1 MLDQRTTSPSI
12 NWNDIE
18 SSYSP
23 TLVECRC
30 ALDSKQSNSTQ
41 HKERLRMEPLTKIL
55 SRMSSMQKL
64 GVARCFI
71 VMPLLLLS
79 FTLGSSLFMLL
90 APVVLPWC
98 LYIAYSHGRGSHQL
112 QAVNGF
118 RQEVVKPI
126 YRGMTARHWYIA
138 AAIAGIVMVIGV
150 LVLHPEDSSAS
161 APEALYFA
169 IFCSF
174 FGCTLLTR
182 VGICMGWSS
191 VTECEPGTDPTK
203 LVRLVN
209 ADAVRRHQLIYA
221 IAGLVVLFGAL
232 SSLAT
237 SYPAWLNGSTSSS
250 TLTPEEQG
258 LLNGLG
264 N

>member
-1 MLDQRTTSPSI
+1 
-12 NWNDIE
+12 
-18 SSYSP
+18 
-23 TLVECRC
+23 
-30 ALDSKQSNSTQ
+30 
-41 HKERLRMEPLTKIL
+41 MEPLTKIL
-55 SRMSSMQKL
+55 SRMSGMQKL

-79 FTLGSSLFMLL
+79 FTLGSSLLMLL

-98 LYIAYSHGRGSHQL
+98 LYIAYNHGRSSHQL

-118 RQEVVKPI
+118 QQAVAKPL
-126 YRGMTARHWYIA
+126 YRGMTAKHWYIA

-161 APEALYFA
+161 APAALNFA

-174 FGCTLLTR
+174 CACTLLTR
-182 VGICMGWSS
+182 VGLCMGWSS
-191 VTECEPGTDPTK
+191 VTECEPGTDPAQA
-203 LVRLVN
+203 LRLVN
-209 ADAVRRHQLIYA
+209 ADAVRRHQLIYS

-237 SYPAWLNGSTSSS
+237 SYPVWANGSTSSS
-250 TLTPEEQG
+250 ALTPDEQG
-258 LLNGLG
+258 LLNSLG

>member
-1 MLDQRTTSPSI
+1 
-12 NWNDIE
+12 
-18 SSYSP
+18 
-23 TLVECRC
+23 
-30 ALDSKQSNSTQ
+30 
-41 HKERLRMEPLTKIL
+41 MEPLTKIL
-55 SRMSSMQKL
+55 ARMSGMQKL

-71 VMPLLLLS
+71 AMPLLLLS

-98 LYIAYSHGRGSHQL
+98 LYIAYNHGRSSHQL

-118 RQEVVKPI
+118 QQAVVKPV
-126 YRGMTARHWYIA
+126 YGGMTAKYWYIA

-174 FGCTLLTR
+174 LGCTLLTK
-182 VGICMGWSS
+182 VGLRMGWSS
-191 VTECEPGTDPTK
+191 VTECEPGTDPAQV
-203 LVRLVN
+203 LRLVN
-209 ADAVRRHQLIYA
+209 SEAMKRHQLIYTL
-221 IAGLVVLFGAL
+221 AGLIVLLGAL

-237 SYPAWLNGSTSSS
+237 SFPIWANGSASSS
-250 TLTPEEQG
+250 ALTPEEQG
-258 LLNGLG
+258 LSNALSN
-264 N
+264 

>member
-1 MLDQRTTSPSI
+1 MHDRHKVYTSI

-18 SSYSP
+18 SGCGL
-23 TLVECRC
+23 TLIESRC
-30 ALDSKQSNSTQ
+30 ALDSTQ
-41 HKERLRMEPLTKIL
+41 LKPTKERLRMEPLTKIL
-55 SRMSSMQKL
+55 SRMSGMQKL

-98 LYIAYSHGRGSHQL
+98 LYMAYNHGRNSHQL

-118 RQEVVKPI
+118 QQAVANPV
-126 YRGMTARHWYIA
+126 YRGMTAKLWYIA
-138 AAIAGIVMVIGV
+138 AAIAGIVMVVGV

-174 FGCTLLTR
+174 CGCTLLTR
-182 VGICMGWSS
+182 VGLCMGWSS

-203 LVRLVN
+203 VVRLVN
-209 ADAVRRHQLIYA
+209 SEALKRHQLIYT

-237 SYPAWLNGSTSSS
+237 SYPLWANGSASSS
-250 TLTPEEQG
+250 ALTPEEQG
-258 LLNGLG
+258 LSNAMG

>member
-1 MLDQRTTSPSI
+1 
-12 NWNDIE
+12 
-18 SSYSP
+18 
-23 TLVECRC
+23 
-30 ALDSKQSNSTQ
+30 
-41 HKERLRMEPLTKIL
+41 MEPLTKIL
-55 SRMSSMQKL
+55 PRMNGIQKL

-79 FTLGSSLFMLL
+79 FTLSSTLLMLL

-98 LYIAYSHGRGSHQL
+98 LYMAYNHGRSSHQL
-112 QAVNGF
+112 QAINGF
-118 RQEVVKPI
+118 QQAAANPV
-126 YRGMTARHWYIA
+126 YRGMTAKHWYIA
-138 AAIAGIVMVIGV
+138 AAIAGIVMAIGV

-174 FGCTLLTR
+174 CGCTLLTR
-182 VGICMGWSS
+182 VGLRMGWSS
-191 VTECEPGTDPTK
+191 VTECEPGTEPTK
-203 LVRLVN
+203 VVRLVN
-209 ADAVRRHQLIYA
+209 ADAVKRQQLIYT

-237 SYPAWLNGSTSSS
+237 SYPVWLNGSSS
-250 TLTPEEQG
+250 TPQALTPEEQG
-258 LLNGLG
+258 LSNALG

>member
-1 MLDQRTTSPSI
+1 
-12 NWNDIE
+12 
-18 SSYSP
+18 
-23 TLVECRC
+23 
-30 ALDSKQSNSTQ
+30 
-41 HKERLRMEPLTKIL
+41 MEPLSKIL
-55 SRMSSMQKL
+55 SQMNGMQKL
-64 GVARCFI
+64 GTARCFI

-79 FTLGSSLFMLL
+79 FTLGNSLFMLL

-98 LYIAYSHGRGSHQL
+98 LYIAYNHGRSSHQL

-118 RQEVVKPI
+118 QQVVANPV
-126 YRGMTARHWYIA
+126 YRGMTAKLWYIA
-138 AAIAGIVMVIGV
+138 AAIAGIVMVIGI

-174 FGCTLLTR
+174 CGCTLLTR
-182 VGICMGWSS
+182 VGLCMGWSS

-203 LVRLVN
+203 VVHLVN
-209 ADAVRRHQLIYA
+209 ADAMKRHQLIYS

-237 SYPAWLNGSTSSS
+237 SYPAWLNGSASTSQA
-250 TLTPEEQG
+250 LTPDEQG
-258 LLNGLG
+258 IRNALG

>member
-1 MLDQRTTSPSI
+1 
-12 NWNDIE
+12 
-18 SSYSP
+18 
-23 TLVECRC
+23 
-30 ALDSKQSNSTQ
+30 
-41 HKERLRMEPLTKIL
+41 MEPLTKIL
-55 SRMSSMQKL
+55 SRMSGMQKL

-90 APVVLPWC
+90 PPAVLPWC
-98 LYIAYSHGRGSHQL
+98 LYIAYNQGRGSHQL

-118 RQEVVKPI
+118 QQAVAKPV
-126 YRGMTARHWYIA
+126 YRGMTAKHWYVA
-138 AAIAGIVMVIGV
+138 AAIAGIIMVIGV
-150 LVLHPEDSSAS
+150 LVLHPEDPSAS
-161 APEALYFA
+161 APEALYLA

-182 VGICMGWSS
+182 VGLCLGWSS
-191 VTECEPGTDPTK
+191 VTECEPGTQPTK
-203 LVRLVN
+203 VVRLVN
-209 ADAVRRHQLIYA
+209 ADAVKRQQLIYT

-237 SYPAWLNGSTSSS
+237 SYPVWLNGSSS
-250 TLTPEEQG
+250 TSQALTPEEQG
-258 LLNGLG
+258 LSNALG

>member
-1 MLDQRTTSPSI
+1 
-12 NWNDIE
+12 
-18 SSYSP
+18 
-23 TLVECRC
+23 
-30 ALDSKQSNSTQ
+30 
-41 HKERLRMEPLTKIL
+41 MEPLTKIL
-55 SRMSSMQKL
+55 SRMSGMQKL

-79 FTLGSSLFMLL
+79 FTLGSSLLMLL

-98 LYIAYSHGRGSHQL
+98 LYIAYNHGRSSHQL

-118 RQEVVKPI
+118 QQAVAKPL
-126 YRGMTARHWYIA
+126 YRGMTAKHWYIA
-138 AAIAGIVMVIGV
+138 SAISGIVMVIGV

-161 APEALYFA
+161 APAALYFA
-169 IFCSF
+169 TFCSF

-182 VGICMGWSS
+182 VGLCMGWSS
-191 VTECEPGTDPTK
+191 VAECEPGADPAQA
-203 LVRLVN
+203 LRLVN
-209 ADAVRRHQLIYA
+209 ADAVRRHQLIYT
-221 IAGLVVLFGAL
+221 IAGLVVLFSAL

-237 SYPAWLNGSTSSS
+237 SYPLWLHGNPSTSQ
-250 TLTPEEQG
+250 TLTPDEQG